1 MIGINSE
8 TDDDKDIISGSS
20 SLALVNS
27 RAKLSNFNW
36 GANTFLTKNQVL
48 PQGNRIR
55 RKPGNTA
62 FYLQQQGDGN
72 LVLYNE
78 NSRVFWA
85 SGVVN
90 DRNSDKKYYTVLQGD
105 GNLVTYS
112 RINNKSPHVEWASNR
127 QSRND
132 RYNLVLT
139 PDRDGLMIARR
150 DDGQIIWTKESGSSS
165 GSSGAVPAAS
175 SSNKITYV
183 PGKLN
188 QRQNGLRLSE
198 GLRSRI
204 VAQTG
209 EKVVL
214 DGDNNKKSKERFH
227 AEPDGAGV
235 FEDPETGGWVYVSN
249 SEVKEPRGRGGVGGI
264 YFDRNGR
271 TTNYRMLQEGTT
283 ANCSGGKTP
292 WNTWVSCEE
301 TENGRVLQID
311 PFGKRGMQEVTM
323 DRGYFEAFASDIRD
337 RNHPRFFVTEDK
349 ERGPLRRFSPSV
361 KPWNDP
367 WQLLHVPGPI
377 HYLILE
383 PRGNG
388 KSGKFRWT
396 TNKNQAKT
404 NAQMYYPFSEGLDV
418 YRNQLFFTIKNR
430 KELFIL
436 DLDKKTYEKESTRS
450 GVFDGMPDQVQ
461 RIVESGLLYFCEEGG
476 VENGVH
482 ARDTN
487 GWFFTIM
494 ESDTFNDESTG
505 LAFSPDG
512 KHMYVSF
519 QRTGKIFDI
528 WREDGLPFHGQTLN
542 VRYH

>member
-1 MIGINSE
+1 MKETIPSKPELHKSFLAETNARTRLEGGNTNGAVVGGGTTNKTAVIIGALCCLLLLPLIGGITYLLLDMPASNGLSSISEGAPERISTDDSNEIVFQPSIMIGINSE

-292 WNTWVSCEE
+292 WNTW
-301 TENGRVLQID
+301 
-311 PFGKRGMQEVTM
+311 GK
-323 DRGYFEAFASDIRD
+323 
-337 RNHPRFFVTEDK
+337 
-349 ERGPLRRFSPSV
+349 
-361 KPWNDP
+361 
-367 WQLLHVPGPI
+367 
-377 HYLILE
+377 
-383 PRGNG
+383 
-388 KSGKFRWT
+388 
-396 TNKNQAKT
+396 
-404 NAQMYYPFSEGLDV
+404 
-418 YRNQLFFTIKNR
+418 
-430 KELFIL
+430 
-436 DLDKKTYEKESTRS
+436 
-450 GVFDGMPDQVQ
+450 
-461 RIVESGLLYFCEEGG
+461 
-476 VENGVH
+476 
-482 ARDTN
+482 
-487 GWFFTIM
+487 
-494 ESDTFNDESTG
+494 
-505 LAFSPDG
+505 
-512 KHMYVSF
+512 
-519 QRTGKIFDI
+519 
-528 WREDGLPFHGQTLN
+528 
-542 VRYH
+542 